1 MRKNGTHGKWAFG
14 LFFLLAVTA
23 TVYASGATFAVT
35 GQGVKLSEGKETEE
49 GGKEVIRIETRAEIG
64 RAFTLTAQG
73 MVMPR
78 GGNAQPG
85 EPEEGTW
92 TIDEKHFKRVAVPK
106 DADKTKISVR
116 LEPTVAGASHVRFV
130 GKILGYERN
139 IDVVVE
145 VTAKK

>member
-1 MRKNGTHGKWAFG
+1 MQKIAASRWIFG
-14 LFFLLAVTA
+14 SFLVLGFAA

-49 GGKEVIRIETRAEIG
+49 GGKEVIRIETKAEVG
-64 RAFTLTAQG
+64 KAFTLTAQG

-78 GGNAQPG
+78 GGAAQPG
-85 EPEEGTW
+85 EPEEGKW
-92 TIDEKHFKRVAVPK
+92 TIDEKHFKRVEAPK
-106 DADKTKISVR
+106 DADKTKISIR
-116 LEPTVAGASHVRFV
+116 IEPTKVGSSHVRFA

-139 IDVVVE
+139 IDIVVE